1 MIILIRLLKI
11 LTLLEEIKSLRM
23 IIQTMKN
30 LLVPILHMTSVLLI
44 IYYIF
49 SLIGML
55 LFGGMIRKDGFGD
68 YPFVEGPYT
77 VPSVFHLDN
86 FNDFISS
93 MVTLFTLMVVNNW
106 MIQVSQYTYVTSNPQ
121 ILAQLNFEGY
131 NKNAVR
137 FYFIAF
143 YYFSVIIGINLV
155 VAYVLDMY
163 ASTERLDAE
172 RIKTLRLMEK

>member
-1 MIILIRLLKI
+1 MKILIG
-11 LTLLEEIKSLRM
+11 
-23 IIQTMKN
+23 
-30 LLVPILHMTSVLLI
+30 PIMHMTSVLMI

-49 SLIGML
+49 ALIGMF
-55 LFGGMIRKDGFGD
+55 LFGGMVKKNLD

-77 VPSVFHLDN
+77 VPSVFHLCN

-106 MIQVSQYTYVTSNPQ
+106 MIQVAQFTYITSD
-121 ILAQLNFEGY
+121 IY
-131 NKNAVR
+131 NKTAVQ

-163 ASTERLDAE
+163 ASTERLEAD
-172 RIKTLRLMEK
+172 RINDLKMMEQQMTGAKQVEDLDETEDID